1 MLLDLNNYDPAQFSE
16 IEKMQIPEAQEGKP
30 ATDSQ
35 EKFFEIPTAPA
46 KDEIISTPEEEN
58 IKTEPT
64 EEEKKSL
71 SERNASMYVNLIDL
85 VVSRGCALITGES
98 HERYKLSKS
107 ESEEYKK
114 VSADYFYTI
123 NAQVSPALV
132 FMVSTLTI
140 FSSICFRAFAD
151 YKNKVRRKKAEKEAE
166 EKQKEAELKAIEMQR
181 QFNEIAIQQQ
191 TTPAP
196 IETIYIN
203 QSIPIQEEHPTRKTP
218 KVFKE
223 EIPEAMEE
231 RSNFE
236 IYTETDKAE
245 NSKNWKDELLGKYKR
260 SAQNDRWTYDE
271 CLKANNNTPSE
282 FINRLIT
289 QYKTQGDS
297 WKDINL
303 KIRRFL
309 RSLKSM
315 TDV

>member
-46 KDEIISTPEEEN
+46 KEEIISTPEEEN

-132 FMVSTLTI
+132 FM
-140 FSSICFRAFAD
+140 FSSSGVLIISSFAGA
-151 YKNKVRRKKAEKEAE
+151 VG
-166 EKQKEAELKAIEMQR
+166 I
-181 QFNEIAIQQQ
+181 
-191 TTPAP
+191 
-196 IETIYIN
+196 
-203 QSIPIQEEHPTRKTP
+203 
-218 KVFKE
+218 
-223 EIPEAMEE
+223 
-231 RSNFE
+231 
-236 IYTETDKAE
+236 
-245 NSKNWKDELLGKYKR
+245 SKNF
-260 SAQNDRWTYDE
+260 S
-271 CLKANNNTPSE
+271 
-282 FINRLIT
+282 
-289 QYKTQGDS
+289 
-297 WKDINL
+297 
-303 KIRRFL
+303 
-309 RSLKSM
+309 
-315 TDV
+315 

>member
-1 MLLDLNNYDPAQFSE
+1 MDLNTYDPSE
-16 IEKMQIPEAQEGKP
+16 FDEVEKMQIPETQEGKP

-46 KDEIISTPEEEN
+46 KEEIESTPETEKVKPELSEEDK
-58 IKTEPT
+58 KT
-64 EEEKKSL
+64 L
-71 SERNASMYVNLIDL
+71 SERNATMYVNLIDL

-151 YKNKVRRKKAEKEAE
+151 YKNKVRKKKAEKEAE
-166 EKQKEAELKAIEMQR
+166 EKQKEAEIKALEMQR

-191 TTPAP
+191 AQPQQVEP
-196 IETIYIN
+196 IYIK
-203 QSIPIQEEHPTRKTP
+203 QSLPMEEEPPTRKAP

-223 EIPEAMEE
+223 EIPEAIEE

-245 NSKNWKDELLGKYKR
+245 GSKNWKDDLMGKYKR

-297 WKDINL
+297 WKEINL